1 MSRIDELITELCPN
15 GVPVHRLGEIATM
28 LRGNGMPKTMLL
40 DAGVGAIHY
49 GQIYTKY
56 GTWAE
61 ETLSFVSDD
70 DAKKLTKAEP
80 GDLII
85 TNTSENLEDVGK
97 AVAWLGESQIVTGGH
112 ATVIKHKFE
121 PKFLAYWFQTPD
133 FYMQKKKLAT
143 GTKVI
148 DVSAK
153 KLEQVIVPVPPLEIQ
168 REIVRI
174 LDTFSKMEAEL
185 EAELEARKQ
194 QYEHYR
200 AGLFGSMDLAE
211 TLALSDIAEFKYGY
225 TTKATDSGAYRF
237 IRITDIS
244 DAGTLRADGAKFIE
258 QTPES
263 DLYLVQP
270 DDLLMARTGATFGK
284 TVIVKENQPPAVYAS
299 FLIRVRFSGSRLLP
313 SYYWHFA
320 QSTLYWDQANALV
333 SSGGQPQFNA
343 NALKKV
349 RVPIPDIIEQRRIV
363 EILDKFDALVNDLS
377 VGLPAELAARRQ
389 QYEYY
394 RDKLL
399 TFKELEPAV

>member
-153 KLEQVIVPVPPLEIQ
+153 KLEQVIIPVPPLEIQ

-200 AGLFGSMDLAE
+200 HSTFETSESVPHVPLGNLTRIKTGSAVSKRAIEDNPGQYPVINSGREPLGFIGTFNTENDPIGVTSRGAGVGSITWCNEPYFRGNLNYAVTIRDQKTMVVRYLFH
-211 TLALSDIAEFKYGY
+211 ALNHLQPEIQGLCTFQGIPALNKSNLEKLLIPVPSID
-225 TTKATDSGAYRF
+225 
-237 IRITDIS
+237 
-244 DAGTLRADGAKFIE
+244 E
-258 QTPES
+258 Q
-263 DLYLVQP
+263 Q
-270 DDLLMARTGATFGK
+270 
-284 TVIVKENQPPAVYAS
+284 
-299 FLIRVRFSGSRLLP
+299 
-313 SYYWHFA
+313 
-320 QSTLYWDQANALV
+320 
-333 SSGGQPQFNA
+333 
-343 NALKKV
+343 
-349 RVPIPDIIEQRRIV
+349 RIV
-363 EILDKFDALVNDLS
+363 GFLDQLDSFVNDLS
-377 VGLPAELAARRQ
+377 IGLPAELVARRQ
-389 QYEYY
+389 QYKYY